1 MSKYFIF
8 LQREIRFVNF
18 KKFLQVLNRRHIR
31 VKVMQSIYALHQKNS
46 DDIEKEEKFLLH
58 SIDSIQDLY
67 LIMMSSLIEIR
78 KKEVVFL
85 EASSKKHLAS
95 PEEKNPNRKF
105 VNNAVLQL
113 LEVSSSLSIALE
125 KRKINNWSMN
135 DDYILILL
143 NEIKQS
149 SLYRNYMSSKKRSFE
164 EDKEFVVDMFTELIA
179 PNEKLYEYLED
190 NKLTW
195 VDDIPL
201 VNTQIQ
207 KQLKQISEADEFRVA
222 KLYKDQEDKEFVSL
236 LFRKTVL
243 NEVELAKEYIDKTPN
258 WDADRIAEIDTIIL
272 KMAIC
277 EFLKFPSI
285 PIKVTINE
293 YLELAKEYS
302 TPKSS
307 IFINGILDN
316 LVKEFQN
323 ENKIQKTGRGLIQ
336 N

>member
-1 MSKYFIF
+1 
-8 LQREIRFVNF
+8 
-18 KKFLQVLNRRHIR
+18 
-31 VKVMQSIYALHQKNS
+31 MQSIYALHQKNS

-67 LIMMSSLIEIR
+67 LIMLSSLIEIR

-85 EASSKKHLAS
+85 EASSKKHLAT
-95 PEEKNPNRKF
+95 PEEKNPNKKF
-105 VNNAVLQL
+105 VNNAILLQL
-113 LEVSSSLSIALE
+113 EESSSLSMALE
-125 KRKINNWSMN
+125 KRKITNWSMN

-149 SLYRNYMSSKKRSFE
+149 PLYSDYMSTKKSSFQ
-164 EDKEFVVDMFTELIA
+164 EDKDFVVEMFTELIA

-195 VDDIPL
+195 IDDIPL
-201 VNTQIQ
+201 VNTQIL
-207 KQLKQISEADEFRVA
+207 KELKQISEATDFRIT
-222 KLYKDQEDKEFVSL
+222 KLYKDQEDQEFVSF

-243 NEVELAKEYIDKTPN
+243 NEIELAKEYIDKTPN
-258 WDADRIAEIDTIIL
+258 WDAERIAELDTIIL

-285 PIKVTINE
+285 PVKVTINE
-293 YLELAKEYS
+293 YLEIAKEYS

>member
-1 MSKYFIF
+1 M
-8 LQREIRFVNF
+8 
-18 KKFLQVLNRRHIR
+18 LNRRHIR
-31 VKVMQSIYALHQKNS
+31 VKVMQSIYALHQKSS

-67 LIMMSSLIEIR
+67 LIMLSSLIEIR
-78 KKEVVFL
+78 KKEIVHL
-85 EASSKKHLAS
+85 EVSSKKHLAT
-95 PEEKNPNRKF
+95 PEEKSPNRKF

-113 LEVSSSLSIALE
+113 LEESSSLNIALE
-125 KRKINNWSMN
+125 KRKINNWTMN
-135 DDYILILL
+135 DDYILTLL
-143 NEIKQS
+143 NEIKKSQ
-149 SLYRNYMSSKKRSFE
+149 LYQRYMNDNKSTFQ
-164 EDKEFVVDMFTELIA
+164 EDKDFIIDMFTEVIA

-201 VNTQIQ
+201 VNTQIL
-207 KQLKQISEADEFRVA
+207 KQLKQITQKEGFKVT
-222 KLYKDQEDKEFVSL
+222 KLYKDQEDQEFVTL
-236 LFRKTVL
+236 LFKKTAL

-258 WDADRIAEIDTIIL
+258 WDAERIAEIDTIIL

-285 PIKVTINE
+285 PVKVTINE
-293 YLELAKEYS
+293 YLEIAKEYS

>member
-1 MSKYFIF
+1 
-8 LQREIRFVNF
+8 
-18 KKFLQVLNRRHIR
+18 
-31 VKVMQSIYALHQKNS
+31 MQSIYAMHQKSS
-46 DDIEKEEKFLLH
+46 DELEKEEKFLIQ
-58 SIDSIQDLY
+58 SIDNIQDLY
-67 LIMMSSLIEIR
+67 LIMLSSLIEIR
-78 KKEVVFL
+78 KKEEVFL
-85 EASSKKHLAS
+85 ETSSKKHLAT

-105 VNNAVLQL
+105 VNNAVLLL
-113 LEVSSSLSIALE
+113 LEENSSLSIALE

-143 NEIKQS
+143 NEIKKS
-149 SLYRNYMSSKKRSFE
+149 DLYQKYMSTKKTTFE
-164 EDKEFVVDMFTELIA
+164 EDKQFVVDMFTEVLA

-190 NKLTW
+190 HKLTW
-195 VDDIPL
+195 IDDIPL

-207 KQLKQISEADEFRVA
+207 KQLRQISEKDDFRVI
-222 KLYKDQEDKEFVSL
+222 KLYKDEEDREFVSL

-243 NEVELAKEYIDKTPN
+243 NEVSLAKEYIDKTPN

-285 PIKVTINE
+285 PVKVTINE
-293 YLELAKEYS
+293 YLEIAKEYS

-316 LVKEFQN
+316 LVKEFES
-323 ENKIQKTGRGLIQ
+323 ENKIKKTGRGLM
-336 N
+336 